1 MRPFR
6 LQNVARVRQ
15 MEEDQAAAEL
25 LRRREF
31 RRSADRRSAL
41 AYAALEGAA
50 LPSEA
55 DVLGWQAAVAARAA
69 ASATAFEAA
78 TAAELAQSDE
88 LVAQGDWSA
97 ARRRSTTIEK
107 LAQRHRVAEQAA
119 ENHAEQIALDEVATQ
134 RARGQEAGR

>member
-31 RRSADRRSAL
+31 RRGADRRSAQ
-41 AYAALEGAA
+41 AYSALEDLA
-50 LPSEA
+50 LPAEA
-55 DVLGWQAAVAARAA
+55 DVMRWQAAIAARVA
-69 ASATAFEAA
+69 ASASAFEAA

-88 LVAQGDWSA
+88 LLAQGQWSA
-97 ARRRSTTIEK
+97 ARRRATTIDK
-107 LAQRHRVAEQAA
+107 LAERHRLAEQAA
-119 ENHAEQIALDEVATQ
+119 DNHAEQVVLDEVAAQ
-134 RARGQEAGR
+134 RARVQGQAR